1 MKRNLDILQIVIKHP
16 QGFQEFEYLLRTD
29 VGIKDLKKK
38 KMKNKIK
45 RLASSAG
52 GDN

>member
-1 MKRNLDILQIVIKHP
+1 MKRNLDILQIVIKHS

-38 KMKNKIK
+38 MKNKIK

>member
-29 VGIKDLKKK
+29 VGIKDFFK

>member
-29 VGIKDLKKK
+29 VGIKDFF